1 MPANT
6 TPAQR
11 LHRVLGEGAR
21 LMALCPGQTSID
33 MTPDIIALLAGVQT
47 DRKGFEPIKE
57 SIEPAAAGRD
67 VPTGVQFP

>member
-1 MPANT
+1 MSATT

-33 MTPDIIALLAGVQT
+33 MTPDIMALLDGVQIEA
-47 DRKGFEPIKE
+47 RGFEPIKE
-57 SIEPAAAGRD
+57 SIEPKVAGRD
-67 VPTGVQFP
+67 VPTRVQFP